1 MESEGYSL
9 GEQVVIKQSDGMG
22 EGRDGGH
29 SRLAEKGNERTQEHV
44 VLKVRIMEA
53 CQGLAGL
60 WPPAWVH
67 RQGKALK
74 RRVGRGQQNESNRE
88 FQFLRA

>member
-1 MESEGYSL
+1 M
-9 GEQVVIKQSDGMG
+9 VNKQSDGMG
-22 EGRDGGH
+22 EERNGDH
-29 SRLAEKGNERTQEHV
+29 SRLAAKGNERTQEHIV
-44 VLKVRIMEA
+44 FKVRIMEA
-53 CQGLAGL
+53 CQGIAGL

-74 RRVGRGQQNESNRE
+74 RRLGRGQRNESNRE